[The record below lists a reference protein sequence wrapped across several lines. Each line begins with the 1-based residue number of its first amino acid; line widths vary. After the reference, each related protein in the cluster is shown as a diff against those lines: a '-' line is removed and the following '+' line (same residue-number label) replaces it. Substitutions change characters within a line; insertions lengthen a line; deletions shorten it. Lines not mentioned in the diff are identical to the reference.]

1 MTYFPNNSSFI
12 MKILFLVSAILALVA
27 ATMAAGNEK
36 SLPSTRQFLLADTTG
51 IPRPIGIY
59 VVNEA
64 SNLQSARTAYV
75 TGLASSPAYLNAVAG
90 NAIFIPIAKIL
101 PSIPIW
107 GVFNWEWGYVDSLV
121 NVALSNGKKFSIEL
135 ETGFQTTSSY
145 LHSLPDGFLAAVS
158 PNSAPLFDVWA
169 TGGSGGRGISAYI
182 PLPWVPKVQQ
192 FWSAAAYALAAHLQ
206 QTGAYG
212 SLTLVHI
219 PGMSVYDDELR
230 LPTGYPAPTPADTEM
245 CPDGRPAYP
254 TVVTDADTSRWRSLG
269 YSDSAVVH
277 GFGVIASAFAH
288 AFPDRFLGL
297 SLFPLGP
304 RGIDF
309 PNLTRDTIGTVAEQ
323 IVQEVSAI
331 APGRVQIQA
340 DQLDNGVAESEVE
353 SLAHRYSDFIGWQ
366 SNRHGGTGAGC
377 DGGGAGSCNP
387 DGPDGPF
394 FKLLQYG
401 SQIGGEYMEV
411 WSADVVAYPQSFA
424 AAKSAGLF
432 IVTDVAETSPETPVK
447 FALEQNYPNPF
458 NPLTNIKYTIGG
470 VRGQG
475 LGVSNVELVV
485 IDILGREVAV
495 LANEKKA
502 PGSYE
507 VRFDG
512 SGLPSGVYFYKLT
525 AGAFVQTRKMILVK

>member
-1 MTYFPNNSSFI
+1 
-12 MKILFLVSAILALVA
+12 MK
-27 ATMAAGNEK
+27 ATIQR
-36 SLPSTRQFLLADTTG
+36 LPLADTTG
-51 IPRPIGIY
+51 IPRPKGIY

-90 NAIFIPIAKIL
+90 NAIFIPIAKVL
-101 PSIPIW
+101 PSITTW
-107 GVFNWEWGYVDSLV
+107 GEFNWNWGYVDSLV
-121 NVALSNGKKFSIEL
+121 NIALSNGKKFSIEL

-145 LHSLPDGFLAAVS
+145 LHSVPDGFLATVGA
-158 PNSAPLFDVWA
+158 NSAPLFDVWA
-169 TGGSGGRGISAYI
+169 TGGTGGRGISAYI
-182 PLPWVPKVQQ
+182 PLPWVPKVQE

-219 PGMSVYDDELR
+219 PGLSVYDEELR

-254 TVVTDADTSRWRSLG
+254 TVITDADTGRWRSLG

-277 GFGVIASAFAH
+277 GFGVIASAFAQ

-297 SLFPLGP
+297 SLFPLGA

-309 PNLTRDTIGTVAEQ
+309 PNLTHETVGTVAEQ
-323 IVQEVSAI
+323 IVQEVGAI

-340 DQLDNGVAESEVE
+340 DQLDNGVGESEVE
-353 SLAHRYSDFIGWQ
+353 SLAQRYSDFIGWQ

-394 FKLLQYG
+394 FKLLKYG

-424 AAKSAGLF
+424 AAKAAGIF
-432 IVTDVAETSPETPVK
+432 VVTDVAKPTPATPVN
-447 FALEQNYPNPF
+447 FALQQNYPNPF
-458 NPLTNIKYTIGG
+458 NPTTGIRFQ
-470 VRGQG
+470 VS
-475 LGVSNVELVV
+475 GVSAVTLTVY
-485 IDILGREVAV
+485 DILGREVALLV
-495 LANEKKA
+495 NEKKA
-502 PGSYE
+502 PGVYQVE
-507 VRFDG
+507 FDG
-512 SGLPSGVYFYKLT
+512 TGLASGVYIYRMT
-525 AGAFVQTRKMILVK
+525 AGTYVQARKMLLLK